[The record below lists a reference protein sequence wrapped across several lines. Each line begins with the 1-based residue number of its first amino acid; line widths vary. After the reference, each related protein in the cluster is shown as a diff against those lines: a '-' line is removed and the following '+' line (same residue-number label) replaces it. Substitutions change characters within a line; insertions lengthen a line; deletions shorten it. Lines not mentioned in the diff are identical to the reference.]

1 MQIIDP
7 DSYSY
12 TDGRIKIGKGVWFGR
27 NVSLGD
33 VGFGFER
40 DKEGNYIIPLQR
52 RAHDFG
58 IEIQDNVEI
67 GANTVI
73 HRGRW
78 RDTVIGE
85 GSKIDALVHVA
96 HNTVIGKN
104 CLVVAGTVIG
114 GSVTIG
120 DNCFIG
126 ENVSIK
132 QGVKI
137 AHNVT
142 IGMGAVVLNDITQ
155 PNSTWVSNPARKIA
169 DVQKF

>member
-1 MQIIDP
+1 MLELTEEETNCLDWLKLGKNILVGE
-7 DSYSY
+7 SAS
-12 TDGRIKIGKGVWFGR
+12 IG
-27 NVSLGD
+27 D
-33 VGFGFER
+33 EGFGFER

-52 RAHDFG
+52 RVHYFG
-58 IEIQDNVEI
+58 VEIKYNEEI

-78 RDTVIGE
+78 RDTVIGQ
-85 GSKIDALVHVA
+85 GCKIDALCHIS
-96 HNTVIGKN
+96 HNVQIGKH
-104 CLVVAGTVIG
+104 CLLVAGTVVG
-114 GSVTIG
+114 GSVSIG
-120 DNCFIG
+120 DHCFIG

-155 PNSTWVSNPARKIA
+155 PFSTWVGNPAHKIA